1 MHAEADR
8 ARCEDAR
15 VMGDE
20 RYRVALLDWLACA
33 AAGAAEPA
41 SRAARTAGS
50 GLLGRVAA
58 AGCAGH
64 VLDYDDTYT
73 PGLVHASAP
82 VAPAALLCAADL
94 GRDLEA
100 VLGAYASGFE
110 ATAGLA
116 RASHPAL
123 YERGWHPTAVCGTVG
138 AAVASAWLLELDERT
153 TEHAVAL
160 SLLRAGGLRAAFGS
174 HGKAIQV
181 GAAAAAGV
189 HAARLA
195 AAGAEAPLE
204 PLARGPAGFEE
215 AFGGSWPAPDGVG
228 PAAVLENWIK
238 AYPCCLATHS
248 PIEAALAVA
257 GSDGV
262 PDRLTVVVHPRARQA
277 AAFDEIDDSLQ
288 ARFSIPYLTAFAL
301 LRGAPGVAG
310 LASVDP
316 HVQSVARTAIS
327 VELDTGLEE
336 MAARIE
342 VGGKTVAYVEAA
354 LGSPA
359 RPMDGP
365 RLQSKVAEL
374 AGDRL
379 DGALDDLS
387 SPAGDV
393 VAAAGLV

>member
-1 MHAEADR
+1 MV
-8 ARCEDAR
+8 RCEDAR
-15 VMGDE
+15 VTHRE

-33 AAGAAEPA
+33 SAGAGEPA
-41 SRAARTAGS
+41 ARAARAAGD
-50 GLLGRVAA
+50 GLLERVTA

-64 VLDYDDTYT
+64 VLDYDDTYA

-82 VAPAALLCAADL
+82 VAPAALLLAAEL

-100 VLGAYASGFE
+100 ALAAFASGFE

-116 RASHPAL
+116 RVSHPAL

-138 AAVASAWLLELDERT
+138 ASVAAARLLGLDERR

-160 SLLRAGGLRAAFGS
+160 SLPRAGGLRAAFGS

-181 GAAAAAGV
+181 GAAAAAGL

-204 PLARGPAGFEE
+204 SLAQGPAGFEQ
-215 AFGGSWPAPDGVG
+215 AFGGSWPAPRAGEPG
-228 PAAVLENWIK
+228 AVLENWIK

-257 GSDGV
+257 GSGAI
-262 PDRLTVVVHPRARQA
+262 PDRLTVVVHPVARQA
-277 AAFDEIDDSLQ
+277 AAFDEVADTLQ

-301 LRGAPGVAG
+301 LRGAPEVASFAG
-310 LASVDP
+310 IDP
-316 HVQSVARTAIS
+316 EVQSLARTAVS
-327 VELDTGLEE
+327 LELDAGLSE

-342 VGGKTVAYVEAA
+342 VDGKTVAHVEAA
-354 LGSPA
+354 LGSPR
-359 RPMDGP
+359 RPMDAP
-365 RLQSKVAEL
+365 RLRAKLREL

-379 DGALDDLS
+379 EGALDDLAA
-387 SPAGDV
+387 PASNV
-393 VAAAGLV
+393 VAAAGLD